1 MNQIVNAAAVILETE
16 GLASSRLPA
25 GGNATAGITSHM
37 LLGNEGTG
45 TAEGYA
51 ANIDLKHGLLPALV
65 ETVNPTDTAILEALL
80 ATPPTQRMWICIAR
94 PF

>member
-1 MNQIVNAAAVILETE
+1 
-16 GLASSRLPA
+16 
-25 GGNATAGITSHM
+25 M

-65 ETVNPTDTAILEALL
+65 ETVNATDTAILEALL
-80 ATPPTQRMWICIAR
+80 ATPLDPAHVDLVFKAYGKKTQTNICIETNQHWH
-94 PF
+94 